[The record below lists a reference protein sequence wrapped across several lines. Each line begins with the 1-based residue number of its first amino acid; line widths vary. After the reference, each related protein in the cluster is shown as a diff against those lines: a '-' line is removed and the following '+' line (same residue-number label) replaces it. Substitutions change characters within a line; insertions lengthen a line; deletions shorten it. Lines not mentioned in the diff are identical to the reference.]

1 MEALSPSTAI
11 RDWSASTLS
20 PTATMISV
28 TSTSSPPI
36 SGTLTSLAAAATGA
50 AATGAAAWA
59 GAAATA
65 GAAPA
70 TSNTITREPVE
81 TLAPAATLISTT
93 RPANGAGTSMEALS
107 PSTAMMD
114 WSASTMSPTATMIS
128 VTSTSSSPMSGTCTS
143 LRAAAAGAAAGAA
156 ATGAA
161 AWAGAGA
168 AAPSASKI
176 MIWEPV
182 ATLSPTLIR
191 ISLTIPADGAG
202 TSMEALSPSTAMMDW
217 SSSTLSPT
225 ATMIS
230 VTSTSSAPI
239 SGTIICL
246 DIVLYPLACIRVT
259 DCCHASF
266 ALTFARPCR
275 AASPGTTLDPLTRT
289 AG

>member
-36 SGTLTSLAAAATGA
+36 SGTLTSLSAAATGA

-143 LRAAAAGAAAGAA
+143 LRTAAAGAAAGAA

-161 AWAGAGA
+161 TSAGA

-246 DIVLYPLACIRVT
+246 DIVLYPLASIRV
-259 DCCHASF
+259 
-266 ALTFARPCR
+266 
-275 AASPGTTLDPLTRT
+275 